1 MPEYL
6 AIGLLG
12 RMHGVNGEIR
22 MKVLTDFPER
32 IQARLQVFIGENHK
46 PACIQQARWQNDDV
60 LVAFEN
66 YDDRQTVAALRN
78 QMVYVRSQDLPPLA
92 EGDYYHHQIIGLR
105 VSDETHTYLGL
116 AREILSTG
124 ANDVLVIDAEDRKE
138 ILLPMLEE
146 TILKVDIAQGEMSV
160 HLLPGLLDI

>member
-12 RMHGVNGEIR
+12 RMHGVNGEVR

-32 IQARLQVFIGENHK
+32 IQARMQVYIGDTYK
-46 PACIQQARWQNDDV
+46 PSRIQHVRWQNDDL
-60 LVAFEN
+60 LVTFEG
-66 YDDRQTVAALRN
+66 YEDRQAIVELRN
-78 QMVYVRSQDLPPLA
+78 KMVYVRAQDLPPLP

-105 VSDETHTYLGL
+105 VFDETHTYLGL

-146 TILKVDIAQGEMSV
+146 TILKVDTALGEMSV
-160 HLLPGLLDI
+160 HLLPGLLEI

>member
-32 IQARLQVFIGENHK
+32 IQARMQVYIGEKHA
-46 PACIQQARWQNDDV
+46 PARIRQARWQNDN
-60 LVAFEN
+60 LLLAFEN
-66 YDDRQTVAALRN
+66 YETRQAAEGLRN
-78 QMVYVRSQDLPPLA
+78 QMVYVRTQEIPALA
-92 EGDYYHHQIIGLR
+92 EGEYYHHQIIGLG
-105 VSDETHTYLGL
+105 VFDESHTFLGQ
-116 AREILSTG
+116 AREILETG
-124 ANDVLVIDAEDRKE
+124 ANDVLVIKAENKRE

-146 TILKVDIAQGEMSV
+146 TILGVDIEKGEIIV